1 MNTDILKNSA
11 ANNREIDTD
20 FLKIYGN
27 CLEFKDTVIQL
38 SNVSLISNN
47 SLIPPQFPTWA
58 IGALLLGLFCLFV
71 NIGAIKGF
79 GLLLIVAGGSAIYM
93 WYQRAEQEK
102 QIKKLV
108 IATNSGQTFS
118 ILFER
123 GEFLN
128 RVINALTEIIAH
140 PGHHSDIIINIKD
153 NAIGPGG
160 SIIDSVN
167 EINSIGGRR

>member
-1 MNTDILKNSA
+1 MNTDILKSSA
-11 ANNREIDTD
+11 SNNREIDTD
-20 FLKIYGN
+20 SLKIYGN
-27 CLEFKDTVIQL
+27 CLELKDTIIQL

-47 SLIPPQFPTWA
+47 SLVPPQFPTWA
-58 IGALLLGLFCLFV
+58 IGTLIFGLLCLFLDF
-71 NIGAIKGF
+71 GAIKVI
-79 GLLLIVAGGSAIYM
+79 GLFLIVGGGCAIYM

-118 ILFER
+118 ILFNQ
-123 GEFLN
+123 GAFLD
-128 RVINALTEIIAH
+128 RVIIALKEIIAH

-153 NAIGPGG
+153 NTIAPGG